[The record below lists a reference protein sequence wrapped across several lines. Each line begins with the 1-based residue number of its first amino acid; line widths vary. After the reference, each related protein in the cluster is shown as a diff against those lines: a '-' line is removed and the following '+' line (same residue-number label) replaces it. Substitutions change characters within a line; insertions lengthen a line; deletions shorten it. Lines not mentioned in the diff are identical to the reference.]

1 MKKIIPF
8 FLLLTVF
15 SCTKENVAD
24 SPADEFYFK
33 GTINTAAVNWS
44 SVNTPAFK
52 VTKLMDVNGFGILTD
67 DCVNYLCKQLD
78 MNARVVTKTSGFSNS
93 IEVSFTRASKT
104 DDYTLIKSWLNPGI
118 LPYGSNRNKI
128 GDPVND
134 GVIISYTDEN
144 GRNWTSD
151 LRISDQNG
159 SSFES
164 VALTNAAP
172 DKPYQKIWTA
182 RFSCKLYSTENCFPE
197 VTYNMIT
204 INDAEIHI
212 PLFSR

>member
-1 MKKIIPF
+1 MKKIVP
-8 FLLLTVF
+8 FLLLLAVF
-15 SCTKENVAD
+15 SCTKENDAD

-33 GTINTAAVNWS
+33 GTINTAAANWS

-52 VTKLMDVNGFGILTD
+52 ITNLMNESGIGILTD
-67 DCVNYLCKQLD
+67 DCVNDLCKQLD

-93 IEVSFTRASKT
+93 IMIAFTRASKMN
-104 DDYTLIKSWLNPGI
+104 DYTLIKSWLNPGL
-118 LPYGSNRNKI
+118 LPYGSNRIKI

-134 GVIISYTDEN
+134 GVIINYTDEN

-164 VALTNAAP
+164 VALANAAP

-182 RFSCKLYSTENCFPE
+182 RFSCKLYSTENCLPG
-197 VTYNMIT
+197 VTYDMLTIT
-204 INDAEIHI
+204 NAEVHI
-212 PLFSR
+212 PVFSR